1 MIYVMALSIA
11 TNQLINNYY
20 DLYREDE
27 LVFTKDILR
36 SLHLDPRQVY
46 IKCAGAQWPCIINS
60 TSFQMAKII
69 IGTTGGAFQQITQ
82 KDAPPVSLRYCFIE
96 QDNQP
101 LIFFVSCRV
110 TNVTPYMNSKDLA
123 IVTLTFTQRPPDDL
137 IFKLGTLLAA
147 NDSFTKRSE
156 ERILI
161 NENTS
166 RKLGLDKKETVVYIQ
181 NVPRRCIL
189 WNISF
194 SGAKIII
201 MGIAKFIEGKDISIR
216 LAFSEPNETID
227 MKGTIISA
235 RNVEGRTDLIQ
246 AGIQFDANQ
255 VPLAYK
261 IRINEYLTA
270 TRKSLL
276 DASSRLQNDADQTV
290 ATEEAATANMLNEA
304 EEKEKAL
311 NGLQIPQQSPFL

>member
-1 MIYVMALSIA
+1 MYTMALSIA

-27 LVFTKDILR
+27 IVFTKDILR

-46 IKCAGAQWPCIINS
+46 VKCSGAQWPCIINS
-60 TSFQMAKII
+60 SSFQMAKII
-69 IGTTGGAFQQITQ
+69 IGTAGGAFQQITK

-110 TNVTPYMNSKDLA
+110 SDVTPYMNSKELA
-123 IVTLTFTQRPPDDL
+123 VITLTFTQRPPDDL

-147 NDSFTKRSE
+147 NDSFVKRSE

-161 NENTS
+161 NESTI
-166 RKLGLDKKETVVYIQ
+166 RKLGLDKKESIAYIQ

-201 MGIAKFIEGKDISIR
+201 MGIAKFIEGKDILIR
-216 LAFSEPNETID
+216 LTFSEPNETID
-227 MKGTIISA
+227 MKGTIVSA
-235 RNVEGRTDLIQ
+235 SNVEGRTDLIQ
-246 AGIQFDANQ
+246 AGIKFDANQ

-270 TRKSLL
+270 NRKSFL
-276 DASSRLQNDADQTV
+276 DASYRMQNAQEADQTV
-290 ATEEAATANMLNEA
+290 STEAAATANVLGMTET
-304 EEKEKAL
+304 K
-311 NGLQIPQQSPFL
+311 

>member
-1 MIYVMALSIA
+1 MYIMALSIA

-27 LVFTKDILR
+27 IVFTKDILR

-46 IKCAGAQWPCIINS
+46 VKCSGAQWPCIINS
-60 TSFQMAKII
+60 SSFQMAKII
-69 IGTTGGAFQQITQ
+69 IGTAGGAFQQITK

-110 TNVTPYMNSKDLA
+110 SDVTPYMNSKELA
-123 IVTLTFTQRPPDDL
+123 VITLTFTQRPPDDL

-147 NDSFTKRSE
+147 NDSFVKRSE

-161 NENTS
+161 NESTI
-166 RKLGLDKKETVVYIQ
+166 RKLGLDKKESIAYIQ

-201 MGIAKFIEGKDISIR
+201 MGIAKFIEGKDILIR
-216 LAFSEPNETID
+216 LTFSEPNETID
-227 MKGTIISA
+227 MKGTIVSA
-235 RNVEGRTDLIQ
+235 SNVEGRTDLIQ
-246 AGIQFDANQ
+246 AGIKFDANQ

-270 TRKSLL
+270 NRKSFL
-276 DASSRLQNDADQTV
+276 DASYRMQNVQDSDQTV
-290 ATEEAATANMLNEA
+290 ATEAAATANALGLA
-304 EEKEKAL
+304 ETK
-311 NGLQIPQQSPFL
+311 

>member
-1 MIYVMALSIA
+1 MALSIA

-27 LVFTKDILR
+27 IVFTKDILR

-46 IKCAGAQWPCIINS
+46 VKCSGAQWPCIINS

-69 IGTTGGAFQQITQ
+69 IGTAGGAFQQITK

-110 TNVTPYMNSKDLA
+110 SDVTPYMNSKELA
-123 IVTLTFTQRPPDDL
+123 VITLTFTQRPPDDL

-147 NDSFTKRSE
+147 NDSFVKRSE

-161 NENTS
+161 NESTI
-166 RKLGLDKKETVVYIQ
+166 RKLGLDKKESIAYIQ

-201 MGIAKFIEGKDISIR
+201 MGIAKFIEGKDILIR
-216 LAFSEPNETID
+216 LTFSEPNETID
-227 MKGTIISA
+227 MKGTIVSA
-235 RNVEGRTDLIQ
+235 SNVEGRTDLIQ
-246 AGIQFDANQ
+246 AGIKFDANQ

-270 TRKSLL
+270 NRKSFL
-276 DASSRLQNDADQTV
+276 DASYRMQNAQDADQTV
-290 ATEEAATANMLNEA
+290 STEAAATANALGLA
-304 EEKEKAL
+304 ETK
-311 NGLQIPQQSPFL
+311 

>member
-1 MIYVMALSIA
+1 MALSIA

-27 LVFTKDILR
+27 IVFTKDILR

-46 IKCAGAQWPCIINS
+46 VKCSGAQWPCIINS

-69 IGTTGGAFQQITQ
+69 IGTAGGAFQQITK

-110 TNVTPYMNSKDLA
+110 SDVTPYMNSKELA
-123 IVTLTFTQRPPDDL
+123 VITLTFTQRPPDDL

-147 NDSFTKRSE
+147 NDSFVKRSE

-161 NENTS
+161 NESTI
-166 RKLGLDKKETVVYIQ
+166 RKLGLDKKESIAYIQ

-201 MGIAKFIEGKDISIR
+201 MGIAKFIEGKDILIR
-216 LAFSEPNETID
+216 LTFSEPNETID
-227 MKGTIISA
+227 MKGTIVSA
-235 RNVEGRTDLIQ
+235 SNVEGRTDLIQ
-246 AGIQFDANQ
+246 AGIKFDANQ

-270 TRKSLL
+270 NRKSFL
-276 DASSRLQNDADQTV
+276 DASYRMQNAQDADQTV
-290 ATEEAATANMLNEA
+290 STEAAAAANALGLA
-304 EEKEKAL
+304 ETK
-311 NGLQIPQQSPFL
+311 

>member
-1 MIYVMALSIA
+1 MALSIA

-27 LVFTKDILR
+27 IVFTKDILR

-46 IKCAGAQWPCIINS
+46 VKCSGAQWPCIINS

-69 IGTTGGAFQQITQ
+69 IGTAGGAFQQITK

-110 TNVTPYMNSKDLA
+110 SDVTPYMNSKDLA
-123 IVTLTFTQRPPDDL
+123 VITLTFTQRPPDDL

-147 NDSFTKRSE
+147 NDSFVKRSE

-161 NENTS
+161 NESTI
-166 RKLGLDKKETVVYIQ
+166 RKLGLDKKESIAYIQ

-201 MGIAKFIEGKDISIR
+201 MGIAKFIEGKDILIR
-216 LAFSEPNETID
+216 LTFSEPNETID
-227 MKGTIISA
+227 MKGTIVSA
-235 RNVEGRTDLIQ
+235 SNVEGRTDLIQ
-246 AGIQFDANQ
+246 AGIKFDANQ

-270 TRKSLL
+270 NRKSFL
-276 DASSRLQNDADQTV
+276 DTSYRMQNAQDADQTV
-290 ATEEAATANMLNEA
+290 STEAAATANALGLA
-304 EEKEKAL
+304 ETK
-311 NGLQIPQQSPFL
+311 

>member
-1 MIYVMALSIA
+1 MALSIA

-27 LVFTKDILR
+27 IVFTKDILR

-46 IKCAGAQWPCIINS
+46 VKCSGAQWPCIINS

-69 IGTTGGAFQQITQ
+69 IGTAGGAFQQITK

-110 TNVTPYMNSKDLA
+110 SDVTPYMNSKDLA
-123 IVTLTFTQRPPDDL
+123 VITLTFTQRPPDDL

-147 NDSFTKRSE
+147 NDSFVKRSE

-161 NENTS
+161 NESTI
-166 RKLGLDKKETVVYIQ
+166 RKLGLDKKESIAYIQ

-201 MGIAKFIEGKDISIR
+201 MGIAKFIEGKDILIR
-216 LAFSEPNETID
+216 LTFSEPNETID
-227 MKGTIISA
+227 MKGTIVSA
-235 RNVEGRTDLIQ
+235 SNVEGRTDLIQ
-246 AGIQFDANQ
+246 AGIKFDTNQ

-270 TRKSLL
+270 NRKSFL
-276 DASSRLQNDADQTV
+276 DASYRMQNVQDSDQTV
-290 ATEEAATANMLNEA
+290 ATEAAATANALGLA
-304 EEKEKAL
+304 ETK
-311 NGLQIPQQSPFL
+311 

>member
-1 MIYVMALSIA
+1 MYIMALSIA

-27 LVFTKDILR
+27 IVFTKDILR

-46 IKCAGAQWPCIINS
+46 VKCSGAQWPCIINS
-60 TSFQMAKII
+60 SSFQMAKII
-69 IGTTGGAFQQITQ
+69 IGTAGGAFQQITK

-110 TNVTPYMNSKDLA
+110 SDVTPYMNSKELA
-123 IVTLTFTQRPPDDL
+123 VITLTFTQRPPDDL

-147 NDSFTKRSE
+147 NDSFVKRSE

-161 NENTS
+161 NESTI
-166 RKLGLDKKETVVYIQ
+166 RKLGLDKKESIAYIQ

-201 MGIAKFIEGKDISIR
+201 MGIAKFIEGKDILIR
-216 LAFSEPNETID
+216 LTFSEPNETID
-227 MKGTIISA
+227 MKGTIVSA
-235 RNVEGRTDLIQ
+235 SNVEGRTDLIQ
-246 AGIQFDANQ
+246 AGIKFDANQ

-270 TRKSLL
+270 NRKSFL
-276 DASSRLQNDADQTV
+276 DASYRMQNVQDSDQTV
-290 ATEEAATANMLNEA
+290 ATEAAANALGLA
-304 EEKEKAL
+304 ETK
-311 NGLQIPQQSPFL
+311 

>member
-1 MIYVMALSIA
+1 MALSIA

-27 LVFTKDILR
+27 IVFTKDILR

-46 IKCAGAQWPCIINS
+46 VKCSGAQWPCIINS

-69 IGTTGGAFQQITQ
+69 IGTAGGAFQQITK

-110 TNVTPYMNSKDLA
+110 SDVTPYMNSKELA
-123 IVTLTFTQRPPDDL
+123 VITLTFTQRPPDDL

-147 NDSFTKRSE
+147 NDSFVKRSE

-161 NENTS
+161 NESTI
-166 RKLGLDKKETVVYIQ
+166 RKLGLDKKESIAYIQ

-201 MGIAKFIEGKDISIR
+201 MGIAKFIEGKDILIR
-216 LAFSEPNETID
+216 LTFSEPNETID
-227 MKGTIISA
+227 MKGTIVSA
-235 RNVEGRTDLIQ
+235 SNVEGRTDLIQ
-246 AGIQFDANQ
+246 AGIKFDANQ

-270 TRKSLL
+270 NRKSFL
-276 DASSRLQNDADQTV
+276 DASYRMQNAQEADQTV
-290 ATEEAATANMLNEA
+290 STEAAATANVLGMTET
-304 EEKEKAL
+304 K
-311 NGLQIPQQSPFL
+311 

>member
-1 MIYVMALSIA
+1 MALSIA

-27 LVFTKDILR
+27 IVLTKDILR

-46 IKCAGAQWPCIINS
+46 VKCSGAQWPCIINS

-69 IGTTGGAFQQITQ
+69 IGTAGGAFQQITK

-110 TNVTPYMNSKDLA
+110 SDVTPYMNSKELA
-123 IVTLTFTQRPPDDL
+123 VITLTFTQRPPDDL

-147 NDSFTKRSE
+147 NDSFVKRSE

-161 NENTS
+161 NESTI
-166 RKLGLDKKETVVYIQ
+166 RKLGLDKKESIAYIQ

-201 MGIAKFIEGKDISIR
+201 MGIAKFIEGKDILIR
-216 LAFSEPNETID
+216 LTFSEPNETID
-227 MKGTIISA
+227 MKGTIVSA
-235 RNVEGRTDLIQ
+235 SNVEGRTDLIQ
-246 AGIQFDANQ
+246 AGIKFDANQ

-270 TRKSLL
+270 NRKSFL
-276 DASSRLQNDADQTV
+276 DASYRMQNAQEADQTV
-290 ATEEAATANMLNEA
+290 STEAAATANALGLA
-304 EEKEKAL
+304 ETK
-311 NGLQIPQQSPFL
+311 

>member
-1 MIYVMALSIA
+1 MALSIA

-27 LVFTKDILR
+27 IVFTKDILR

-46 IKCAGAQWPCIINS
+46 VKCSGAQWPCIINS

-69 IGTTGGAFQQITQ
+69 IGTAGGAFQQITK

-110 TNVTPYMNSKDLA
+110 SDVTPYMNSKDLA
-123 IVTLTFTQRPPDDL
+123 VITLTFTQRPPDDL

-147 NDSFTKRSE
+147 NDSFVKRSE

-161 NENTS
+161 NESTI
-166 RKLGLDKKETVVYIQ
+166 RKLGLDKKESIAYIQ

-201 MGIAKFIEGKDISIR
+201 MGIAKFIEGKDILIR
-216 LAFSEPNETID
+216 LTFSEPNETID
-227 MKGTIISA
+227 MKGTIVSA
-235 RNVEGRTDLIQ
+235 SNVEGRTDLIQ
-246 AGIQFDANQ
+246 AGIKFDANQ

-270 TRKSLL
+270 NRKSFL
-276 DASSRLQNDADQTV
+276 DASYRMQNAQEADQTV
-290 ATEEAATANMLNEA
+290 STEAAATANVLGMTET
-304 EEKEKAL
+304 K
-311 NGLQIPQQSPFL
+311 

>member
-1 MIYVMALSIA
+1 MALSIA

-27 LVFTKDILR
+27 IVFTKDILS

-46 IKCAGAQWPCIINS
+46 VKCSGAQWPCIINS

-69 IGTTGGAFQQITQ
+69 IGTAGGAFQQITK

-110 TNVTPYMNSKDLA
+110 SDVTPYMNSKDLA
-123 IVTLTFTQRPPDDL
+123 VITLTFTQRPPDDL

-147 NDSFTKRSE
+147 NDSFVKRSE

-161 NENTS
+161 NESTI
-166 RKLGLDKKETVVYIQ
+166 RKLGLDKKESIAYIQ

-201 MGIAKFIEGKDISIR
+201 MGIAKFIEGKDILIR
-216 LAFSEPNETID
+216 LTFSEPNETID
-227 MKGTIISA
+227 MKGTIVSA
-235 RNVEGRTDLIQ
+235 SNVEGRTDLIQ
-246 AGIQFDANQ
+246 AGIKFDANQ

-270 TRKSLL
+270 NRKSFL
-276 DASSRLQNDADQTV
+276 DASYRMQNVQDSDQTV
-290 ATEEAATANMLNEA
+290 ATEAAATANALGLA
-304 EEKEKAL
+304 ETK
-311 NGLQIPQQSPFL
+311 

>member
-1 MIYVMALSIA
+1 MALSIA

-27 LVFTKDILR
+27 IVFTKDILR

-46 IKCAGAQWPCIINS
+46 VKCSGAQWPCIINS

-69 IGTTGGAFQQITQ
+69 IGTAGGAFQQITK

-110 TNVTPYMNSKDLA
+110 SDVTPYMNSKDLA
-123 IVTLTFTQRPPDDL
+123 VITLTFTQRPPDDL

-147 NDSFTKRSE
+147 NDSFVKRSE

-161 NENTS
+161 NESTI
-166 RKLGLDKKETVVYIQ
+166 RKLGLAKKESIAYIQ
-181 NVPRRCIL
+181 NVPRSCIL

-201 MGIAKFIEGKDISIR
+201 MGIAKFIEGKDILIR
-216 LAFSEPNETID
+216 LTFSEPNETID
-227 MKGTIISA
+227 MKGTIVSA
-235 RNVEGRTDLIQ
+235 SNVEGRTDLIQ
-246 AGIQFDANQ
+246 AGIKFDANQ

-270 TRKSLL
+270 NRKSFL
-276 DASSRLQNDADQTV
+276 DASYRMQNVQDSDQTV
-290 ATEEAATANMLNEA
+290 ATEAAATANALGLA
-304 EEKEKAL
+304 ETK
-311 NGLQIPQQSPFL
+311 

>member
-1 MIYVMALSIA
+1 MALSIA

-27 LVFTKDILR
+27 IVFTKDILR

-46 IKCAGAQWPCIINS
+46 VKCSGAQWPCIINS

-69 IGTTGGAFQQITQ
+69 IGTAGGAFQQITK

-110 TNVTPYMNSKDLA
+110 SDVTPYMNSKDLA
-123 IVTLTFTQRPPDDL
+123 VITLTFTQRPPDDL

-147 NDSFTKRSE
+147 NDSFVKRSE

-161 NENTS
+161 NESTI
-166 RKLGLDKKETVVYIQ
+166 RKLGLDKKESIAYIQ

-201 MGIAKFIEGKDISIR
+201 MGIAKFIEGKDILIR
-216 LAFSEPNETID
+216 LTFSEPNETID
-227 MKGTIISA
+227 MKGTIVSA
-235 RNVEGRTDLIQ
+235 SNVEGRTDLIQ
-246 AGIQFDANQ
+246 AGIKFDANQ

-270 TRKSLL
+270 NRKSFL
-276 DASSRLQNDADQTV
+276 DASYRMQNVQDSDQTV
-290 ATEEAATANMLNEA
+290 ATEAAATANALRLA
-304 EEKEKAL
+304 ETK
-311 NGLQIPQQSPFL
+311 

>member
-1 MIYVMALSIA
+1 MALSIA

-27 LVFTKDILR
+27 IVFTKDILR

-46 IKCAGAQWPCIINS
+46 VKCSGAQWPCIINS

-69 IGTTGGAFQQITQ
+69 IGTAGGAFQQITK

-110 TNVTPYMNSKDLA
+110 SDVTPYMNSKDLA
-123 IVTLTFTQRPPDDL
+123 VITLTFTQRPPDDL

-147 NDSFTKRSE
+147 NDSFVKRSE

-161 NENTS
+161 NESTI
-166 RKLGLDKKETVVYIQ
+166 RKLGLDKKESIAYIQ

-201 MGIAKFIEGKDISIR
+201 MGIAKFIEGKDILIR
-216 LAFSEPNETID
+216 LTFSEPNETID
-227 MKGTIISA
+227 MKGTIVSA
-235 RNVEGRTDLIQ
+235 SNVEGRTDLIQ
-246 AGIQFDANQ
+246 AGIKFDANQ

-270 TRKSLL
+270 NRKSFL
-276 DASSRLQNDADQTV
+276 DASYRMQNVQDCDQTV
-290 ATEEAATANMLNEA
+290 ATEAAATANALGLA
-304 EEKEKAL
+304 ETK
-311 NGLQIPQQSPFL
+311 

>member
-1 MIYVMALSIA
+1 MALSIA

-27 LVFTKDILR
+27 IVFTKDILR

-46 IKCAGAQWPCIINS
+46 VKCSGAQWPCIINS

-69 IGTTGGAFQQITQ
+69 IGTAGGAFQQITK

-110 TNVTPYMNSKDLA
+110 SDVTPYMNSKDLA
-123 IVTLTFTQRPPDDL
+123 VITLTFTQRPPDDL

-147 NDSFTKRSE
+147 NDSFVKRSE

-161 NENTS
+161 NESTI
-166 RKLGLDKKETVVYIQ
+166 RKLGLDKKESIAYIQ

-201 MGIAKFIEGKDISIR
+201 MGIAKFIEGKDILIR
-216 LAFSEPNETID
+216 LTFSEPNEIID
-227 MKGTIISA
+227 MKGTIVSA
-235 RNVEGRTDLIQ
+235 SNVEGRTDLIQ
-246 AGIQFDANQ
+246 AGIKFDANQ

-270 TRKSLL
+270 NRKSFL
-276 DASSRLQNDADQTV
+276 DASYRMQNVQDSDQTV
-290 ATEEAATANMLNEA
+290 ATEAAATANALGLA
-304 EEKEKAL
+304 ETK
-311 NGLQIPQQSPFL
+311 

>member
-1 MIYVMALSIA
+1 MALSIA

-27 LVFTKDILR
+27 IVFTKDILR

-46 IKCAGAQWPCIINS
+46 VKCSGAQWPCIINS
-60 TSFQMAKII
+60 SSFQMAKII
-69 IGTTGGAFQQITQ
+69 IGTAGGAFQQITK

-110 TNVTPYMNSKDLA
+110 SDVTPYMNSKELA
-123 IVTLTFTQRPPDDL
+123 VITLTFTQRPPDDL

-147 NDSFTKRSE
+147 NDSFVKRSE

-161 NENTS
+161 NESTI
-166 RKLGLDKKETVVYIQ
+166 RKLGLDKKESIAYIQ

-201 MGIAKFIEGKDISIR
+201 MGIAKFIEGKDILIR
-216 LAFSEPNETID
+216 LTFSEPNETID
-227 MKGTIISA
+227 MKGTIVSA
-235 RNVEGRTDLIQ
+235 SNVEGRTDLIQ
-246 AGIQFDANQ
+246 AGIKFDANQ

-270 TRKSLL
+270 NRKSFL
-276 DASSRLQNDADQTV
+276 DASYRMQNAQEADQTV
-290 ATEEAATANMLNEA
+290 STEAAATANVLGMTET
-304 EEKEKAL
+304 K
-311 NGLQIPQQSPFL
+311 

>member
-1 MIYVMALSIA
+1 MYIMALSIA

-27 LVFTKDILR
+27 IVFTKDILR

-46 IKCAGAQWPCIINS
+46 VKCSGAQWPCIINS

-69 IGTTGGAFQQITQ
+69 IGTAGGAFQQITK
-82 KDAPPVSLRYCFIE
+82 KDAPPVNLRYCFIE

-110 TNVTPYMNSKDLA
+110 SDVTPYMNSKDLA
-123 IVTLTFTQRPPDDL
+123 VITLTFTQRPPDDL

-147 NDSFTKRSE
+147 NDSFVKRSE

-161 NENTS
+161 NESTI
-166 RKLGLDKKETVVYIQ
+166 RKLGLDKKESIAYIQ

-201 MGIAKFIEGKDISIR
+201 MGIAKFIEGKDILIR
-216 LAFSEPNETID
+216 LTFSEPNETID
-227 MKGTIISA
+227 MKGTIVSA
-235 RNVEGRTDLIQ
+235 SNVEGRTDLIQ
-246 AGIQFDANQ
+246 AGIKFDANQ

-270 TRKSLL
+270 NRKSFL
-276 DASSRLQNDADQTV
+276 DASYRMQNAQDADQTV
-290 ATEEAATANMLNEA
+290 STEAAAAANALGLA
-304 EEKEKAL
+304 ETK
-311 NGLQIPQQSPFL
+311 

>member
-1 MIYVMALSIA
+1 MYIMALSIA

-27 LVFTKDILR
+27 IVFTKDILR

-46 IKCAGAQWPCIINS
+46 VKCSGAQWPCIINS

-69 IGTTGGAFQQITQ
+69 IGTAGGAFQQITK

-110 TNVTPYMNSKDLA
+110 SDVTPYMNSKELA
-123 IVTLTFTQRPPDDL
+123 VITLTFTQRPPDDL

-147 NDSFTKRSE
+147 NDSFVKRSE

-161 NENTS
+161 NESTI
-166 RKLGLDKKETVVYIQ
+166 RKLGLDKKESIAYIQ

-201 MGIAKFIEGKDISIR
+201 MGIAKFIEGKDILIR
-216 LAFSEPNETID
+216 LTFSEPNETID
-227 MKGTIISA
+227 MKGTIVSA
-235 RNVEGRTDLIQ
+235 SNVEGRTDLIQ
-246 AGIQFDANQ
+246 AGIKFDANQ

-270 TRKSLL
+270 NRKSFL
-276 DASSRLQNDADQTV
+276 DASYRMQNAQDSDQTV
-290 ATEEAATANMLNEA
+290 ATEAAATANALGLA
-304 EEKEKAL
+304 ETK
-311 NGLQIPQQSPFL
+311 

>member
-1 MIYVMALSIA
+1 MALSIA

-27 LVFTKDILR
+27 IVFTKDILR

-46 IKCAGAQWPCIINS
+46 VKCSGAQWPCIINS

-69 IGTTGGAFQQITQ
+69 IGTAGGAFQQITK

-110 TNVTPYMNSKDLA
+110 SDVTPYMNSKELA
-123 IVTLTFTQRPPDDL
+123 VITLTFTQRPPDDL

-147 NDSFTKRSE
+147 NDSFVKRSE

-161 NENTS
+161 NESTI
-166 RKLGLDKKETVVYIQ
+166 RKLGLDKKESIAYIQ

-201 MGIAKFIEGKDISIR
+201 MGIAKFIEGKDILIR
-216 LAFSEPNETID
+216 LTFSEPNETID
-227 MKGTIISA
+227 MKGTIVSA
-235 RNVEGRTDLIQ
+235 SNVEGRTDLIQ
-246 AGIQFDANQ
+246 AGIKFDANQ

-270 TRKSLL
+270 NRKSFL
-276 DASSRLQNDADQTV
+276 DASYRMQNAQEADQTV
-290 ATEEAATANMLNEA
+290 STEAAATANALGLA
-304 EEKEKAL
+304 ETK
-311 NGLQIPQQSPFL
+311 

>member
-1 MIYVMALSIA
+1 MALSIA

-27 LVFTKDILR
+27 IVFTKDILR

-46 IKCAGAQWPCIINS
+46 VKCSGAQWPCIINS

-69 IGTTGGAFQQITQ
+69 IGTAGGAFQQITK

-110 TNVTPYMNSKDLA
+110 SDVTPYMNSKELA
-123 IVTLTFTQRPPDDL
+123 VITLTFTQRPPDDL

-147 NDSFTKRSE
+147 NDSFVKRSE

-161 NENTS
+161 NESTI
-166 RKLGLDKKETVVYIQ
+166 RKLGLDKKESIAYIQ

-201 MGIAKFIEGKDISIR
+201 MGIAKFIEGKDILIR
-216 LAFSEPNETID
+216 LTFSEPNETID
-227 MKGTIISA
+227 MKGTIVSA
-235 RNVEGRTDLIQ
+235 SNVEGRTDLIQ
-246 AGIQFDANQ
+246 AGIKFDANQ

-270 TRKSLL
+270 NRKSFL
-276 DASSRLQNDADQTV
+276 DASYRMQNAQDADQTV
-290 ATEEAATANMLNEA
+290 STEAAATANVLGMTET
-304 EEKEKAL
+304 K
-311 NGLQIPQQSPFL
+311 

>member
-1 MIYVMALSIA
+1 MYIMALSIA

-27 LVFTKDILR
+27 IVFTKDILR

-46 IKCAGAQWPCIINS
+46 VKCSGAQWPCIINS

-69 IGTTGGAFQQITQ
+69 IGTAGGAFQQITK

-110 TNVTPYMNSKDLA
+110 SDVTPYMNSKELA
-123 IVTLTFTQRPPDDL
+123 VITLTFTQRPPDDL

-147 NDSFTKRSE
+147 NDSFVKRSE

-161 NENTS
+161 NESTI
-166 RKLGLDKKETVVYIQ
+166 RKLGLDKKESIAYIQ

-201 MGIAKFIEGKDISIR
+201 MGIAKFIEGKDILIR
-216 LAFSEPNETID
+216 LTFSEPNETID
-227 MKGTIISA
+227 MKGTIVSA
-235 RNVEGRTDLIQ
+235 SNVEGRTDLIQ
-246 AGIQFDANQ
+246 AGIKFDANQ

-270 TRKSLL
+270 NRKSFL
-276 DASSRLQNDADQTV
+276 DASYRMQNAQDADQTV
-290 ATEEAATANMLNEA
+290 STEAAATANALGLA
-304 EEKEKAL
+304 ETK
-311 NGLQIPQQSPFL
+311 

>member
-1 MIYVMALSIA
+1 MYIMALSIA

-27 LVFTKDILR
+27 IVFTKDILR

-46 IKCAGAQWPCIINS
+46 VKCSGAQWPCIINS

-69 IGTTGGAFQQITQ
+69 IGTAGGAFQQITK

-110 TNVTPYMNSKDLA
+110 SDVTPYMNSKELA
-123 IVTLTFTQRPPDDL
+123 VITLTFTQRPPDDL

-147 NDSFTKRSE
+147 NDSFVKRSE

-161 NENTS
+161 NESTI
-166 RKLGLDKKETVVYIQ
+166 RKLGLDKKESIAYIQ

-201 MGIAKFIEGKDISIR
+201 MGIAKFIEGKDILIR
-216 LAFSEPNETID
+216 LTFSEPNETID
-227 MKGTIISA
+227 MKGTIVSA
-235 RNVEGRTDLIQ
+235 SNVEGRTDLIQ
-246 AGIQFDANQ
+246 AGIKFDANQ

-270 TRKSLL
+270 NRKSFL
-276 DASSRLQNDADQTV
+276 DASYRMQNVQDSDQTV
-290 ATEEAATANMLNEA
+290 ATEAAATANALGLA
-304 EEKEKAL
+304 ETK
-311 NGLQIPQQSPFL
+311 

>member
-1 MIYVMALSIA
+1 MALSIA

-27 LVFTKDILR
+27 IVFTKDILR

-46 IKCAGAQWPCIINS
+46 VKWSGAQWPCIINS

-69 IGTTGGAFQQITQ
+69 IGTAGGAFQQITK

-110 TNVTPYMNSKDLA
+110 SDVTPYMNSKDLA
-123 IVTLTFTQRPPDDL
+123 VITLTFTQRPPDDL

-147 NDSFTKRSE
+147 NDSFVKRSE

-161 NENTS
+161 NESTI
-166 RKLGLDKKETVVYIQ
+166 RKLGLDKKESIAYIQ

-201 MGIAKFIEGKDISIR
+201 MGIAKFIEGKDILIR
-216 LAFSEPNETID
+216 LTFSEPNETID
-227 MKGTIISA
+227 MKGTIVSA
-235 RNVEGRTDLIQ
+235 SNVEGRTDLIQ
-246 AGIQFDANQ
+246 AGIKFDANQ

-270 TRKSLL
+270 NRKSFL
-276 DASSRLQNDADQTV
+276 DASYRMQNVQDSDQTV
-290 ATEEAATANMLNEA
+290 ATEAAATANALGLA
-304 EEKEKAL
+304 ETK
-311 NGLQIPQQSPFL
+311 

>member
-1 MIYVMALSIA
+1 MYIMALSIA

-27 LVFTKDILR
+27 IVFTKDILR

-46 IKCAGAQWPCIINS
+46 VKCSGAQWPCIINS

-69 IGTTGGAFQQITQ
+69 IGTAGGAFQQITK

-110 TNVTPYMNSKDLA
+110 SDVTPYMNSKELSV
-123 IVTLTFTQRPPDDL
+123 ITLTFTQRPPDDL

-147 NDSFTKRSE
+147 NDSFVKRSE

-161 NENTS
+161 NESTI
-166 RKLGLDKKETVVYIQ
+166 RKLGLDKKESIAYIQ

-201 MGIAKFIEGKDISIR
+201 MGIAKFIEGKDILIR
-216 LAFSEPNETID
+216 LTFSEPNETID
-227 MKGTIISA
+227 MKGTIVSA
-235 RNVEGRTDLIQ
+235 SNVEGRTDLIQ
-246 AGIQFDANQ
+246 AGIKFDANQ

-270 TRKSLL
+270 NRKSFL
-276 DASSRLQNDADQTV
+276 DASYRMQNAQDADQTV
-290 ATEEAATANMLNEA
+290 STEAAATANALGLA
-304 EEKEKAL
+304 ETK
-311 NGLQIPQQSPFL
+311 

>member
-1 MIYVMALSIA
+1 MALSIA

-27 LVFTKDILR
+27 IVFTKDILR

-46 IKCAGAQWPCIINS
+46 VKCSGAQWPCIINS

-69 IGTTGGAFQQITQ
+69 IGTAGGAFQQITK

-110 TNVTPYMNSKDLA
+110 SDVTPYMNSKDLA
-123 IVTLTFTQRPPDDL
+123 VITLTFTQRPPDDL

-147 NDSFTKRSE
+147 NDSFVKRSE

-161 NENTS
+161 NESTI
-166 RKLGLDKKETVVYIQ
+166 RKLGLDKKESIAYIQ

-201 MGIAKFIEGKDISIR
+201 MGIAKFIEGKDILIR
-216 LAFSEPNETID
+216 LTFSEPNETID
-227 MKGTIISA
+227 MKGTIVSA
-235 RNVEGRTDLIQ
+235 SNVEGRTDLIQ
-246 AGIQFDANQ
+246 AGIKFDANQ

-270 TRKSLL
+270 NRKSFL
-276 DASSRLQNDADQTV
+276 DASYRMQNVQDSDQTL
-290 ATEEAATANMLNEA
+290 ATEAAATANALGLA
-304 EEKEKAL
+304 ETK
-311 NGLQIPQQSPFL
+311 

>member
-1 MIYVMALSIA
+1 MALSIA

-27 LVFTKDILR
+27 IVFTKDILR

-46 IKCAGAQWPCIINS
+46 VKCSGAQWPCIINS

-69 IGTTGGAFQQITQ
+69 IGTAGGAFQQITK

-110 TNVTPYMNSKDLA
+110 SGVTPYMNSKDLA
-123 IVTLTFTQRPPDDL
+123 VITLTFTQRPPDDL

-147 NDSFTKRSE
+147 NDSFVKRSE

-161 NENTS
+161 NESTI
-166 RKLGLDKKETVVYIQ
+166 RKLGLDKKESIAYIQ

-201 MGIAKFIEGKDISIR
+201 MGIAKFIEGKDILIR
-216 LAFSEPNETID
+216 LTFSEPNETID
-227 MKGTIISA
+227 MKGTIVSA
-235 RNVEGRTDLIQ
+235 SNVEGRTDLIQ
-246 AGIQFDANQ
+246 AGIKFDANQ

-270 TRKSLL
+270 NRKSFL
-276 DASSRLQNDADQTV
+276 DASYRMQNVQDSDQTV
-290 ATEEAATANMLNEA
+290 ATEAAATANALGLA
-304 EEKEKAL
+304 ETK
-311 NGLQIPQQSPFL
+311 

>member
-1 MIYVMALSIA
+1 MALSIA

-27 LVFTKDILR
+27 IVFTKDILR

-46 IKCAGAQWPCIINS
+46 VKCSGAQWPCIINS
-60 TSFQMAKII
+60 SSFQMAKII
-69 IGTTGGAFQQITQ
+69 IGTAGGAFQQITK

-110 TNVTPYMNSKDLA
+110 SDVTPYMNSKELA
-123 IVTLTFTQRPPDDL
+123 VITLTFTQRPPDDL

-147 NDSFTKRSE
+147 NDSFVKRSE

-161 NENTS
+161 NESTI
-166 RKLGLDKKETVVYIQ
+166 RKLGLDKKESIAYIQ

-201 MGIAKFIEGKDISIR
+201 MGIAKFIEGKDILIR
-216 LAFSEPNETID
+216 LTFSEPNETID
-227 MKGTIISA
+227 MKGTIVSA
-235 RNVEGRTDLIQ
+235 SNVEGRTDLIQ
-246 AGIQFDANQ
+246 AGIKFDANQ

-270 TRKSLL
+270 NRKSFL
-276 DASSRLQNDADQTV
+276 DASYRMQNVQDSDQTV
-290 ATEEAATANMLNEA
+290 ATEAAATANALGLA
-304 EEKEKAL
+304 ETK
-311 NGLQIPQQSPFL
+311 

>member
-1 MIYVMALSIA
+1 MALSIA

-27 LVFTKDILR
+27 IVFTKDILR

-46 IKCAGAQWPCIINS
+46 VKCSGAQWPCIINS

-69 IGTTGGAFQQITQ
+69 IGTAGGAFQQITK

-110 TNVTPYMNSKDLA
+110 SDVTPYMNSKALA
-123 IVTLTFTQRPPDDL
+123 VITLTFTQRPPDDL

-147 NDSFTKRSE
+147 NDSFVKRSE

-161 NENTS
+161 NESTI
-166 RKLGLDKKETVVYIQ
+166 RKLGLDKKESIAYIQ

-201 MGIAKFIEGKDISIR
+201 MGIAKFIEGKDILIR
-216 LAFSEPNETID
+216 LTFSEPNETID
-227 MKGTIISA
+227 MKGTIVSA
-235 RNVEGRTDLIQ
+235 SNVEGRTDLIQ
-246 AGIQFDANQ
+246 AGIKFDANQ

-270 TRKSLL
+270 NRKSFL
-276 DASSRLQNDADQTV
+276 DASYRMQNVQDSDQTV
-290 ATEEAATANMLNEA
+290 ATEAAATANALGLA
-304 EEKEKAL
+304 ETK
-311 NGLQIPQQSPFL
+311 

>member
-1 MIYVMALSIA
+1 MALSIA

-27 LVFTKDILR
+27 IVFTKDILR

-46 IKCAGAQWPCIINS
+46 VKCSGAQWPCIINS

-69 IGTTGGAFQQITQ
+69 IGTAGGAFQQITK

-110 TNVTPYMNSKDLA
+110 SDVTPYMNSKDLA
-123 IVTLTFTQRPPDDL
+123 VITLTFTQRPPDDL

-147 NDSFTKRSE
+147 NDSFVKRSE

-161 NENTS
+161 NESTI
-166 RKLGLDKKETVVYIQ
+166 RKLGLDKKESIAYIQ

-189 WNISF
+189 WDISF

-201 MGIAKFIEGKDISIR
+201 MGIAKFIEGKDILIR
-216 LAFSEPNETID
+216 LTFSEPNETID
-227 MKGTIISA
+227 MKGTIVSA
-235 RNVEGRTDLIQ
+235 SNVEGRTDLIQ
-246 AGIQFDANQ
+246 AGIKFDANQ

-270 TRKSLL
+270 NRKSFL
-276 DASSRLQNDADQTV
+276 DASYRMQNVQDSDQTV
-290 ATEEAATANMLNEA
+290 ATEAAATANALGLA
-304 EEKEKAL
+304 ETK
-311 NGLQIPQQSPFL
+311 

>member
-1 MIYVMALSIA
+1 MALSIA
-11 TNQLINNYY
+11 PNQLINNYY

-27 LVFTKDILR
+27 IVFTKDILR

-46 IKCAGAQWPCIINS
+46 VKCSGAQWPCIINS

-69 IGTTGGAFQQITQ
+69 IGTAGGAFQQITK

-110 TNVTPYMNSKDLA
+110 SDVTPYMNSKDLA
-123 IVTLTFTQRPPDDL
+123 VITLTFTQRPPDDL

-147 NDSFTKRSE
+147 NDSFVKRSE

-161 NENTS
+161 NESTI
-166 RKLGLDKKETVVYIQ
+166 RKLGLDKKESIAYIQ

-201 MGIAKFIEGKDISIR
+201 MGIAKFIEGKDILIR
-216 LAFSEPNETID
+216 LTFSEPNETID
-227 MKGTIISA
+227 MKGTIVSA
-235 RNVEGRTDLIQ
+235 SNVEGRTDLIQ
-246 AGIQFDANQ
+246 AGIKFDANQ

-270 TRKSLL
+270 NRKSFL
-276 DASSRLQNDADQTV
+276 DASYRMQNVQDSDQTV
-290 ATEEAATANMLNEA
+290 ATEAAATANALGLA
-304 EEKEKAL
+304 ETK
-311 NGLQIPQQSPFL
+311 

>member
-1 MIYVMALSIA
+1 MYIMALSIA

-27 LVFTKDILR
+27 IVFTKDILR

-46 IKCAGAQWPCIINS
+46 VKCSGAQWPCIINS

-69 IGTTGGAFQQITQ
+69 IGTAGGAFQQITK

-110 TNVTPYMNSKDLA
+110 SDVTPYMNSKELA
-123 IVTLTFTQRPPDDL
+123 VITLTFTQRPPDDL

-147 NDSFTKRSE
+147 NDSFVKRSE

-161 NENTS
+161 NESTI
-166 RKLGLDKKETVVYIQ
+166 RKLGLDKKESIAYIQ

-201 MGIAKFIEGKDISIR
+201 MGIAKFIECKDILIR
-216 LAFSEPNETID
+216 LTFSEPNETID
-227 MKGTIISA
+227 MKGTIVSA
-235 RNVEGRTDLIQ
+235 SNVEGRTDLIQ
-246 AGIQFDANQ
+246 AGIKFDANQ

-270 TRKSLL
+270 NRKSFL
-276 DASSRLQNDADQTV
+276 DASYRMQNAQEADQTV
-290 ATEEAATANMLNEA
+290 STEAAATANALGLA
-304 EEKEKAL
+304 ETK
-311 NGLQIPQQSPFL
+311 

>member
-1 MIYVMALSIA
+1 MYIMALSIA

-27 LVFTKDILR
+27 IVFTKDILR

-46 IKCAGAQWPCIINS
+46 VKCSGAQWPCIINS

-69 IGTTGGAFQQITQ
+69 IGTAGGAFQQITK

-110 TNVTPYMNSKDLA
+110 SDVTPYMNSKELA
-123 IVTLTFTQRPPDDL
+123 VITLTFTLRPPDDL

-147 NDSFTKRSE
+147 NDSFVKRSE

-161 NENTS
+161 NESTI
-166 RKLGLDKKETVVYIQ
+166 RKLGLDKKESIAYIQ

-201 MGIAKFIEGKDISIR
+201 MGIAKFIEGKDILIR
-216 LAFSEPNETID
+216 LTFSEPNETID
-227 MKGTIISA
+227 MKGTIVSA
-235 RNVEGRTDLIQ
+235 SNVEGRTDLIQ
-246 AGIQFDANQ
+246 AGIKFDANQ

-270 TRKSLL
+270 NRKSFL
-276 DASSRLQNDADQTV
+276 DASYRMQNAQDADQTV
-290 ATEEAATANMLNEA
+290 STEAAATANALGLA
-304 EEKEKAL
+304 ETK
-311 NGLQIPQQSPFL
+311 

>member
-1 MIYVMALSIA
+1 MALSIA

-27 LVFTKDILR
+27 IVFTKDILR

-46 IKCAGAQWPCIINS
+46 VKCSGAQWPCIINS

-69 IGTTGGAFQQITQ
+69 IGTAGGAFQQITK

-110 TNVTPYMNSKDLA
+110 SDVTPYMNSKELA
-123 IVTLTFTQRPPDDL
+123 VITLTFTQRPPDDL

-147 NDSFTKRSE
+147 NDSFVKRSE

-161 NENTS
+161 NESTI
-166 RKLGLDKKETVVYIQ
+166 RKLGLDKKESIAYIQ

-201 MGIAKFIEGKDISIR
+201 MGIAKFIEGKDISLR
-216 LAFSEPNETID
+216 LTFSEPNETID
-227 MKGTIISA
+227 MKGTIVSA

-246 AGIQFDANQ
+246 AGIKFDANQ

-270 TRKSLL
+270 NRKSFL
-276 DASSRLQNDADQTV
+276 DASYRMQNAQDADQTV
-290 ATEEAATANMLNEA
+290 STEAAATANVLGMTET
-304 EEKEKAL
+304 K
-311 NGLQIPQQSPFL
+311 